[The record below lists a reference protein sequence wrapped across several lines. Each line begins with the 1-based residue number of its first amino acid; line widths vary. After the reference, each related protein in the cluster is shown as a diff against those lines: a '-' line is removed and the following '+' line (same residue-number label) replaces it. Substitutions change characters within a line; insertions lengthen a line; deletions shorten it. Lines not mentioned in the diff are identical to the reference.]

1 MTIIK
6 SHSLGNKSAI
16 VLSFLFRHGS
26 LCATHPK
33 KVIFFMLVFVA
44 VSCAGLLNF
53 QTEANAIKLWIPAGS
68 DFARD
73 YDYLWSRYPPNFRMH
88 SVIFTSED
96 DQSSNILQP
105 KYIQQMYQAYKN
117 LTSLRLADNKTW
129 SDFCLKVPIV
139 KVDLGKIILGQKRKK
154 REDEFFSQFEDEFIE
169 ENDFQETDPS
179 VEFYPSPYCSL
190 VEGNFS

>member
-1 MTIIK
+1 
-6 SHSLGNKSAI
+6 
-16 VLSFLFRHGS
+16 
-26 LCATHPK
+26 
-33 KVIFFMLVFVA
+33 
-44 VSCAGLLNF
+44 
-53 QTEANAIKLWIPAGS
+53 
-68 DFARD
+68 
-73 YDYLWSRYPPNFRMH
+73 
-88 SVIFTSED
+88 
-96 DQSSNILQP
+96 
-105 KYIQQMYQAYKN
+105 MYQAYKN